1 MIQQFRDYVRSQR
14 PNKGRG
20 THTAFATMN
29 GQEDPEGGESTAS
42 GTGTTEKRI
51 CLCGQTHSLRKCW
64 YISSP
69 ANKPKNWKP
78 NEATQKKVDE
88 AISKSQR
95 LQRVVEG
102 IRKEVAQKQES
113 TQLTTL
119 ITMCTFN
126 PAAYSTST
134 NWDIYNS
141 YILDSGATTH
151 VSHI

>member
-1 MIQQFRDYVRSQR
+1 MIQQFRDHVRSQR

-113 TQLTTL
+113 T
-119 ITMCTFN
+119 
-126 PAAYSTST
+126 
-134 NWDIYNS
+134 
-141 YILDSGATTH
+141 
-151 VSHI
+151 